1 MNLILPSCFVLLSL
15 VLSLVIVIFK
25 PGIIPA
31 QARKY
36 AAATSFVYLSG
47 TVLILI
53 FAIVMPNLRMIF
65 FVISELSIL
74 SVYIITMTAIIR
86 ITRQISD
93 IMRDVEA
100 GKIKRIEDEEQEE
113 QDEENA

>member
-1 MNLILPSCFVLLSL
+1 MNLILPSCFTALALI
-15 VLSLVIVIFK
+15 LSLVIVIFK
-25 PGIIPA
+25 PGIIPV

-53 FAIVMPNLRMIF
+53 FAYVMPNLRTIF

-93 IMRDVEA
+93 IMKDVES
-100 GKIKRIEDEEQEE
+100 GKIKSIEDEEQ
-113 QDEENA
+113 DEKDA